1 MASAIYWDTSVLL
14 KLYAE
19 EPDSEHYR
27 GILCLRTE
35 QVAISFLHRVELL
48 YALAAKEQRGEI
60 AVGQAETL
68 YASFRKHRG
77 EGRFLEIPWGED
89 VENAAHEALTTCKN
103 HEPPVPLRSLD
114 GVPPRSHPG
123 GGHPNDH
130 HHRSPFSRGRGMP
143 WSRPVLT
150 SSTH

>member
-114 GVPPRSHPG
+114 GFHLGAIRAAG
-123 GGHPNDH
+123 IQTIITTDLRFRAAAECLGLD
-130 HHRSPFSRGRGMP
+130 
-143 WSRPVLT
+143 LC
-150 SSTH
+150 